1 MRYIQSLNHSLHQL
15 MDENEDVYLL
25 GEDIIDPYGGAFKVS
40 KGLSTRYPERV
51 IPTPI
56 SESCLTGFVT
66 GMAIRGLRPILEIMF
81 GDFISLCTDQIIN
94 SASKFSWMYNGQVK
108 VPIVIRTPMGGRRG
122 YGATHSQSLEA
133 LFLNVP
139 GLTMVAPSH
148 FHDPGSLLQNAVL
161 MIDNPVIFIE
171 NKSLYSRQLIASECA
186 ENANT
191 LESIK
196 ITSVANKLF
205 PTVTYNVDLKAHS
218 DVTLIVYGGMAPL
231 GVEAAKAL
239 YFEEEIAVEV
249 IIPSLVKPSPIL
261 DILPS
266 IKKTGKAVIAEEGVR
281 NAGWGAMLASEI
293 YESVY
298 EWIDKP
304 IKRIGAEEVPMPCS
318 KALEEEV
325 LPQISDIKDAII
337 DLIIN

>member
-1 MRYIQSLNHSLHQL
+1 

-40 KGLSTRYPERV
+40 KGLSTKYPDRV

-56 SESCLTGFVT
+56 SESSLTGFVT
-66 GMAIRGLRPILEIMF
+66 GMAMRGLRPILEIMF
-81 GDFISLCTDQIIN
+81 GDFLALCADQIVN

-122 YGATHSQSLEA
+122 YGATHSQSLET
-133 LFLNVP
+133 LFLNVS
-139 GLTMVAPSH
+139 GLTMIAPSH

-161 MIDNPVIFIE
+161 MMDDPVLFIE
-171 NKSLYSRQLIASECA
+171 NKSLYSQQLITSEYA
-186 ENANT
+186 ENVNT
-191 LESIK
+191 LKSIK

-205 PTVTYNVDLKAHS
+205 PTVTFCVAPDAHT

-231 GVEAAKAL
+231 GVEAARSL
-239 YFEEEIAVEV
+239 YYEEEIVVEV
-249 IIPSLVKPSPIL
+249 VTPSLVKPSPLL

-266 IKKTGKAVIAEEGVR
+266 IKKTGKAVIAEEGVCS
-281 NAGWGAMLASEI
+281 AGWGAMLASEI
-293 YESVY
+293 YETAY

-304 IKRIGAEEVPMPCS
+304 IKRIGAEEVPIPCS
-318 KALEEEV
+318 KALEERV